1 MICYPFTNNKKATIV
16 NVWRVKIMAV
26 KKMDTP
32 NEGIQC
38 VVNTCEYY
46 MNGDHCTAEK
56 IQVEPR
62 NADTS
67 DMTDCSTFKQKNS
80 AY

>member
-1 MICYPFTNNKKATIV
+1 
-16 NVWRVKIMAV
+16 MAV

-32 NEGIQC
+32 NMGINC

-56 IQVEPR
+56 IEVKPR
-62 NADTS
+62 NANSATD
-67 DMTDCSTFKQKNS
+67 TDCSTFTNKKS
-80 AY
+80 M